1 MALSG
6 HPPPETARPLLGVK
20 QTLPN
25 AFMSTR
31 PSYSLNR
38 DD

>member
-6 HPPPETARPLLGVK
+6 HPPPDTARPLLGVK

-25 AFMSTR
+25 AFMSIDLVTA
-31 PSYSLNR
+31 
-38 DD
+38 